1 MRSLSCFDCLWCER
15 EREKE
20 NGRSDL
26 RNDNIERPGNGMHGM
41 IRGNEMD
48 AVGSRRAR
56 SLWRGEFE
64 KELREIRPIRLILC
78 TDESIDACL
87 IGWMR

>member
-1 MRSLSCFDCLWCER
+1 
-15 EREKE
+15 
-20 NGRSDL
+20 
-26 RNDNIERPGNGMHGM
+26 MHDV

-48 AVGSRRAR
+48 AVGSLIKAR
-56 SLWRGEFE
+56 SRRGEFE
-64 KELREIRPIRLILC
+64 KELREIRPIRLIIY

>member
-1 MRSLSCFDCLWCER
+1 
-15 EREKE
+15 
-20 NGRSDL
+20 
-26 RNDNIERPGNGMHGM
+26 MHGM